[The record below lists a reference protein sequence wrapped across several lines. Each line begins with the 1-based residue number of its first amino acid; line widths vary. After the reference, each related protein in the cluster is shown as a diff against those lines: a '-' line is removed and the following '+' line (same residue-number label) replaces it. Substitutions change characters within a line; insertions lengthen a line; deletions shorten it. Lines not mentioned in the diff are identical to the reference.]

1 MTIRVGQTS
10 TKRDHFNHVEITPD
24 EHPRSASAE
33 LYKYLLYIPQNCKI
47 IKKKSNNLSQMLVV
61 GQNLDNDLWNARKDL
76 RGKFSKSN
84 CLLIKCFNSGS
95 VAVLEQTYE
104 QMANI

>member
-1 MTIRVGQTS
+1 MVMR
-10 TKRDHFNHVEITPD
+10 
-24 EHPRSASAE
+24 
-33 LYKYLLYIPQNCKI
+33 
-47 IKKKSNNLSQMLVV
+47 KSSYNS
-61 GQNLDNDLWNARKDL
+61 QNLDNDLWNARRDL
-76 RGKFSKSN
+76 WSRGKFSKSN